1 MPIDQ
6 SKIEQAYEEKE
17 KLYRKY
23 EVARQKY
30 NDLKIQEY
38 KDKWLGQFITIDNE
52 PNSEQCWKHPTYLF
66 VTNIWY
72 SSNDNIVYVEGVGFS
87 GQYTEYRD
95 ETYFTWS
102 TFIQERIP
110 YDWLENENMI
120 KIDLIDKETYDK
132 AFYELVN
139 HMIKEHDLYEY
150 TINEDKPND
159 EDDGPHYKDCID

>member
-17 KLYRKY
+17 KLFRKY

-52 PNSEQCWKHPTYLF
+52 PNSEQYWKHPTYLF

-72 SSNDNIVYVEGVGFS
+72 SSNDNIMYVEGVGFS

-110 YDWLENENMI
+110 YDWLENEHMI
-120 KIDLIDKETYDK
+120 KVDLIDKETYDK
-132 AFYELVN
+132 AFYGLIDQ
-139 HMIKEHDLYEY
+139 MRKEHQDYEY
-150 TINEDKPND
+150 TIDEDKPDD
-159 EDDGPHYKDCID
+159 EDDGPHYKDCPD

>member
-23 EVARQKY
+23 DVARQKY

-52 PNSEQCWKHPTYLF
+52 PNCEQYWKHPTYLF

-72 SSNDNIVYVEGVGFS
+72 SSNDNIMYVEGVGFS
-87 GQYTEYRD
+87 GLYTEYRD
-95 ETYFTWS
+95 DTYFSWTQF
-102 TFIQERIP
+102 TQERIP
-110 YDWLENENMI
+110 YDWIENENMI

-132 AFYELVN
+132 AFYELIDQ
-139 HMIKEHDLYEY
+139 MRKEHQEYEY
-150 TINEDKPND
+150 TIDEDKPDD
-159 EDDGPHYKDCID
+159 EDDIPHEVPCPD